1 MPSKY
6 AAGLLAAIATVLALS
21 AQVASAEKYVY
32 FFNSKTNESQWDDPP
47 ASASGWVSRQDP
59 KTEREYFYN
68 ENTKESQWEKP
79 EDLEWHSAIHDE
91 L

>member
-1 MPSKY
+1 MIRFVAT
-6 AAGLLAAIATVLALS
+6 AALAVLAALQLS
-21 AQVASAEKYVY
+21 TLEANAEKFVY
-32 FFNSKTNESQWDDPP
+32 FFNAKTNESTWDDPP
-47 ASASGWVSRQDP
+47 PSSSGWVSRQDP

-79 EDLEWHSAIHDE
+79 EDLEWHSAIHEE

>member
-32 FFNSKTNESQWDDPP
+32 FFNSKTNE
-47 ASASGWVSRQDP
+47 VS
-59 KTEREYFYN
+59 N
-68 ENTKESQWEKP
+68 V
-79 EDLEWHSAIHDE
+79 
-91 L
+91 

>member
-1 MPSKY
+1 M
-6 AAGLLAAIATVLALS
+6 
-21 AQVASAEKYVY
+21 
-32 FFNSKTNESQWDDPP
+32 
-47 ASASGWVSRQDP
+47 SRQDP